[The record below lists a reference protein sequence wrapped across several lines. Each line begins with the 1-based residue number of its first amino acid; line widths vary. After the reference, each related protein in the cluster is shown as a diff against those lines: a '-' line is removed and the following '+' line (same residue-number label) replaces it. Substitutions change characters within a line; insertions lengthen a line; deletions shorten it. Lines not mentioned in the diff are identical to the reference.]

1 MPGGY
6 GTYGPWGSSGE
17 TYSQPEPSWQQQ
29 GGPGHPGGY
38 NPNLNPPPQVTT
50 PIIPVHEIIDA
61 PIDYN
66 LEDEKTD
73 YLGGQLVLGTNGQP
87 GMSNEEIAQ
96 TTGQTYNPNTGKI
109 ESSYNVPE
117 HDEMSISQD
126 SYNLYGDDLSKWP
139 EAAKLR
145 AKKSGFFGAQA
156 EGMLGGVT
164 GYEQEVNALKKKIIE
179 GGGGYNEALAS
190 LTALHGGNEE
200 LAKMSA
206 LGIQEYLNRKTKGN
220 PKALDDIL
228 TGQTQIEGL
237 ENFNFDKFI
246 KQTGGLEPATDEYGK
261 YLKGDALGYD
271 PSGVHTWE
279 DVESDPW
286 LSEAYYGLTTGDP
299 TQIPDWQ
306 YDKYLKEI
314 LYYGNPPGEVDSW
327 DSWADSWY
335 GGHYQGE
342 GGGYDD
348 SMSDLARNYWFSES
362 LDDVTARK
370 EERRKEGLGA
380 AGMRASEMEQMYDR
394 EFSAKANPF
403 FDPGYSQSVTE
414 EMNPIAAGM
423 ELFDIARM
431 E

>member
-1 MPGGY
+1 
-6 GTYGPWGSSGE
+6 
-17 TYSQPEPSWQQQ
+17 
-29 GGPGHPGGY
+29 
-38 NPNLNPPPQVTT
+38 
-50 PIIPVHEIIDA
+50 
-61 PIDYN
+61 
-66 LEDEKTD
+66 
-73 YLGGQLVLGTNGQP
+73 
-87 GMSNEEIAQ
+87 
-96 TTGQTYNPNTGKI
+96 
-109 ESSYNVPE
+109 
-117 HDEMSISQD
+117 MSISQD

-139 EAAKLR
+139 EAAKLQ

-190 LTALHGGNEE
+190 LTALQGGNEE
-200 LAKMSA
+200 MAKMSA

-220 PKALDDIL
+220 PKALNDIL

-299 TQIPDWQ
+299 TKTPDWL
-306 YDKYLKEI
+306 YDKYLKTI
-314 LYYGNPPGEVDSW
+314 LYHGNPPGEVDSW
-327 DSWADSWY
+327 DSWADPWY
-335 GGHYQGE
+335 EGHYQGQ

-348 SMSDLARNYWFSES
+348 SMSDLARHYWFSES

-370 EERRKEGLGA
+370 EERRKAGLGA
-380 AGMRASEMEQMYDR
+380 AGMRASEMEQMYGRD
-394 EFSAKANPF
+394 FAAKANPHH
-403 FDPGYSQSVTE
+403 DPGYSQAVTSE
-414 EMNPIAAGM
+414 LDPIYGSRLLW
-423 ELFDIARM
+423 ETARM